1 MKKIMFTV
9 TTMLLFLSAAM
20 AQEDR
25 PRHEMIE
32 ERVEAQRVAFI
43 TQRLRLTTEE
53 SQAFWPVYNE
63 FGDKMKALKEQL
75 SPRPEIMNM
84 SDEEA
89 EDYLDQT
96 LKIEQQELDLKR
108 SYMNKFKEV
117 LPVRKVAML
126 GHVERAF
133 NRELLKRIQEGR
145 RN

>member
-1 MKKIMFTV
+1 MKKILFTV
-9 TTMLLFLSAAM
+9 TTMLLLLSAAM
-20 AQEDR
+20 AQGDH

-53 SQAFWPVYNE
+53 SQAFWPVFNE
-63 FGDKMKALKEQL
+63 FEDKMKALKGQL
-75 SPRPEIMNM
+75 PPRPEILKM
-84 SDEEA
+84 SDAEA
-89 EDYLDQT
+89 EAYLDNA
-96 LKIEQQELDLKR
+96 LRIEQEELDLKR
-108 SYMNKFKEV
+108 SYMKKFKEV
-117 LPVRKVAML
+117 LPVQKVAML